1 MSLTQITALEIKN
14 LDYSLRHVLHSL
26 AFTHLTNFAT
36 TLPLE
41 TSLIAF
47 LNRHPSLESLIL
59 LRPRLSLQIHLG
71 EQPQVCLPQLKILIG
86 WTDIQIIVPGTSCL
100 QHVTLRWGGLISVD
114 SLIGVLSEYSAD
126 SLLALTCSHRT
137 PWDSML
143 IETISRRLPNIESL
157 RIEYRRNNDQAV
169 DMVSPAYLIFLCY
182 TSQLFNMSSRQF
194 KFRQ

>member
-1 MSLTQITALEIKN
+1 MSLTQITAFEIN
-14 LDYSLRHVLHSL
+14 SLDYSLRNILHSL

-47 LNRHPSLESLIL
+47 LNCHPSLESLIL
-59 LRPRLSLQIHLG
+59 FQPRWSFHLG
-71 EQPQVCLPQLKILIG
+71 EWPQVCLPQLKVLMG

-100 QHVTLRWGGLISVD
+100 QHVTLRWGSLIFVD

-126 SLLALTCSHRT
+126 SLLTLTCSHRT
-137 PWDSML
+137 SWDSML
-143 IETISRRLPNIESL
+143 IETISRRLPNIEL
-157 RIEYRRNNDQAV
+157 LHIEYRRNNEQGV

-182 TSQLFNMSSRQF
+182 NSQLLFNMSSRQF